1 MLFFWENL
9 FENLI
14 IIIFSWKI
22 FFEFVFFLVIG
33 LVLLGLLSNKVIN
46 ELLLEIGLYSE
57 EIFCGDC
64 LLIFKFF

>member
-1 MLFFWENL
+1 MLFFRENL